1 MIQLDDRYAEPPPPA
16 VPTTAVAGSPQKIE
30 ILRQRAERGESLWH
44 PLDNVK
50 PVYVRSHYCY
60 RSGIREIAE
69 AQLER

>member
-1 MIQLDDRYAEPPPPA
+1 MIRLPDSEEMPLPAEPTA
-16 VPTTAVAGSPQKIE
+16 AVAGSAEKLE

-44 PLDNVK
+44 PEDNVK